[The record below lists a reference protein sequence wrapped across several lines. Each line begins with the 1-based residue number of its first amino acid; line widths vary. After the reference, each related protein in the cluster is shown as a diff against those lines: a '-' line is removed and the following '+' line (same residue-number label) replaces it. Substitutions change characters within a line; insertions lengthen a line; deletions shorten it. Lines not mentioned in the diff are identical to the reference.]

1 MSSNFQN
8 KYYIQE
14 EFQQILN
21 NFTKAIIYYKPNDII
36 DFAIKYF
43 ISLEKKIPLKQIE
56 KQKSKNSLEP
66 ESALNKEQNNT
77 NDRKSDLNDSNS
89 QDNLEDNENSESVK
103 KVPMTK
109 EFEEI
114 IKINE
119 NGNKNKIKNGD
130 NDLEIS
136 ASETE
141 REKVKDFISELFM
154 IYK

>member
-1 MSSNFQN
+1 M
-8 KYYIQE
+8 
-14 EFQQILN
+14 
-21 NFTKAIIYYKPNDII
+21 
-36 DFAIKYF
+36 
-43 ISLEKKIPLKQIE
+43 
-56 KQKSKNSLEP
+56 
-66 ESALNKEQNNT
+66 
-77 NDRKSDLNDSNS
+77 NDSNS